1 MGTEKPL
8 EVLIVT
14 HTHWDREWY
23 RSFQQFRA
31 RLVDAIDSLLDLLDA
46 DPGYHFLLD
55 GQAITVEDYL
65 EVRPEQRPRLAAA
78 CAAGR
83 VAIGPWYTQPDSLL
97 PGGEAHVRNLLE
109 GRRVAET
116 IAPRASR
123 IAYVPDSFGHPS
135 QFPQLFAGFG
145 LGPFVYWRGDGDVTA
160 AFGPVWR
167 WQGGGGAEVTAVR
180 LPGGYFN
187 AGNVTGNADAAVGR
201 LKRFA
206 ASAPTIGGKVLLM
219 NGVDHS
225 PPDATVGVVAERLA
239 ADAGWTVR
247 RGLLEH
253 LADGLEAGDAPVY
266 SGELR
271 GAASANLL
279 PGTYSSWM
287 PVKLRNREA
296 ETLLLAWLEPFT
308 VLAAAAGLADE
319 RPSLRHAWRRVIAR
333 QAHDSIC
340 GCSIDAVMRQVLC
353 DLEDVVDFVRA
364 TRSRLLE
371 RLAGAPT
378 DRLVPFEAAQDVAVF
393 NPSPHTRSDVVRLA
407 IDVHPSFGGHC
418 EGLDAHPW
426 ILAGLM
432 QQGFAVDGVPA
443 RVVLSEDPDRLR
455 LVSTVPPLDI
465 EFVASDVPALGW
477 KRVRLEPA
485 PRVED
490 ACDEGT
496 AITNGRITVRAA
508 ADGTLELCAG
518 DRTWSGLAAILD
530 EGDCGDTYDFAPC
543 PGDAGAALESVRI
556 QRRIHANGI
565 QALSVH
571 AVHAVHARL
580 SEDRTHRS
588 ADKIPVPVTI
598 TASVNPVTDRVD
610 LAVRIDNTAADHRV
624 RLLFPTGVP
633 ATEATVATTFDV
645 VRQSTAPVTGEGW
658 KHVPPDTFPSQGW
671 VSVGGLTVVAPGL
684 PDCSVTPA
692 GEIRVTLL
700 RATGCISRADHPE
713 RPEPAGPGSLTPGA
727 QMPGVLEAR
736 LALFA
741 GIDPRAAQDA
751 ETGLTAV
758 IAARHPLLPEGEAM
772 LAIEPREILLS
783 SWKPAEDGDGAIVRV
798 LNPTGTERDVEL
810 RFGLPVR
817 SVEAVR
823 LDEGPTAEPA
833 ALDGRVVRVRVA
845 PRGLRSVRVRI
856 QCSS

>member
-1 MGTEKPL
+1 MATGIAKEL
-8 EVLIVT
+8 LLVT

-31 RLVDAIDSLLDLLDA
+31 RLVDALDSLLDLLDA

-83 VAIGPWYTQPDSLL
+83 VSIGPWYTQPDSLL
-97 PGGEAHVRNLLE
+97 PCGEAHVRNLLE

-123 IAYVPDSFGHPS
+123 IAYVPDSFGHPA

-145 LGPFVYWRGDGDVTA
+145 LGPFVYWRGDGDATA

-167 WQGGGGAEVTAVR
+167 WQAGSGAEVTAVR

-187 AGNVTGNADAAVGR
+187 AGNVTANADAAVDR

-206 ASAPTIGGKVLLM
+206 AAAPPVNGKVLLM

-225 PPDATVGVVAERLA
+225 PPDATAGVVAERLA
-239 ADAGWTVR
+239 AETGWKVR

-253 LADGLEAGDAPVY
+253 LADGLDAADAPVY
-266 SGELR
+266 AGELR
-271 GAASANLL
+271 GSVTANLL

-308 VLAAAAGLADE
+308 VLARAAGLADE
-319 RPSLRHAWRRVIAR
+319 RPSLRQTWRRVIAR

-340 GCSIDAVMRQVLC
+340 GCSIDAVMRQVLG
-353 DLEDVVDFVRA
+353 DLEDVVDFARA
-364 TRSRLLE
+364 TRARLLE

-378 DRLVPFEAAQDVAVF
+378 DRVVSFTAAQDIAVF

-426 ILAGLM
+426 ILAGLL
-432 QQGFAVDGVPA
+432 QQGFTVDGVPA
-443 RVVLSEDPDRLR
+443 RVVVSDDPDRLR
-455 LVSTVPPLDI
+455 LVATVPPLDV
-465 EFVASDVPALGW
+465 EFVATDVPALGW

-490 ACDEGT
+490 ASDDGT
-496 AITNGRITVRAA
+496 GIGNGRIAVRAA
-508 ADGTLELCAG
+508 SDGTLSFSAG
-518 DRTWSGLAAILD
+518 GRTWSGLAAVLE

-543 PGDAGAALESVRI
+543 PGDDGAVLESVGI
-556 QRRIHANGI
+556 ERRIHANGI

-580 SEDRTHRS
+580 ADDRNHRS
-588 ADKIPVPVTI
+588 REKVAMPVTI
-598 TASVNPVTDRVD
+598 TASISPATDRVD
-610 LAVRIDNTAADHRV
+610 LLVRVENTATDHRV
-624 RLLFPTGVP
+624 RLVFPSGEPTASAV
-633 ATEATVATTFDV
+633 TATTFDV
-645 VRQSTAPVTGEGW
+645 VERSTTLPEGTGW
-658 KHVPPDTFPSQGW
+658 KQPPTDTFPAQGW
-671 VSVGGLTVVAPGL
+671 VAAGGLTVVAPGL
-684 PDCSVTPA
+684 PECSVTPA
-692 GEIRVTLL
+692 GDIRVTLL
-700 RATGCISRADHPE
+700 RATGCISRADHPA

-727 QMPGVLEAR
+727 QGLGVLEVR

-741 GIDPRAAQDA
+741 GVDARAAQDA
-751 ETGLTAV
+751 EAGLHAV
-758 IAARHPLLPEGEAM
+758 IAAAAPRLAEGEAM
-772 LAIEPREILLS
+772 LAIEPREVLLS
-783 SWKPAEDGDGAIVRV
+783 SWKPAEDGDGAIVRL
-798 LNPTGTERDVEL
+798 LNPTDAACDAVL
-810 RFGLPVR
+810 RFGVPLR
-817 SVEAVR
+817 SVESVR
-823 LDEGPTAEPA
+823 LDEAATEETAV
-833 ALDGRVVRVRVA
+833 LDGRVVRVRV
-845 PRGLRSVRVRI
+845 PPHGLRSLRVRI
-856 QCSS
+856 R

>member
-1 MGTEKPL
+1 MGTEKPM

-65 EVRPEQRPRLAAA
+65 EIRPEQRPRLAAA

-83 VAIGPWYTQPDSLL
+83 VSIGPWYTQPDSLL

-123 IAYVPDSFGHPS
+123 IAYVPDSFGHPA
-135 QFPQLFAGFG
+135 QFPQLFGGFG
-145 LGPFVYWRGDGDVTA
+145 LGPFVYWRGDGDATA

-167 WQGGGGAEVTAVR
+167 WQAGGGTEVTAVR

-187 AGNVTGNADAAVGR
+187 AGNVTGNVDAAVDR

-206 ASAPTIGGKVLLM
+206 ATAPLINGKVLLM

-225 PPDATVGVVAERLA
+225 PPDATVGVVAGRLA
-239 ADAGWTVR
+239 AKAGWNVR

-253 LADGLEAGDAPVY
+253 LAEGLDASDAPVY

-271 GAASANLL
+271 GAVSANLL

-308 VLAAAAGLADE
+308 VLAGAAGLADE

-353 DLEDVVDFVRA
+353 DLEDVVDFARA
-364 TRSRLLE
+364 TRSRLVE

-378 DRLVPFEAAQDVAVF
+378 DRLVPFEAAQDLAVF
-393 NPSPHTRSDVVRLA
+393 NPSPHMRSDVVRLA

-432 QQGFAVDGVPA
+432 QQGFTVDGVPA
-443 RVVLSEDPDRLR
+443 RVVVSEDPDRLR
-455 LVSTVPPLDI
+455 LVSTVPPLDV
-465 EFVASDVPALGW
+465 EFLATDVPALGW
-477 KRVRLEPA
+477 KRVRLEPVI
-485 PRVED
+485 RVD
-490 ACDEGT
+490 DVCDEGT
-496 AITNGRITVRAA
+496 EITNGRITVRAA
-508 ADGTLELCAG
+508 ADGTLSFSAG

-543 PGDAGAALESVRI
+543 PGDQGAVLETVRI
-556 QRRIHANGI
+556 ERRVHANGI

-580 SEDRTHRS
+580 SDDRTHRS
-588 ADKIPVPVTI
+588 NETVPMPVTI
-598 TASVNPVTDRVD
+598 TASVSPATDRVD
-610 LAVRIDNTAADHRV
+610 LTVKVENPATDHRV
-624 RLLFPTGVP
+624 RLVFPTGRP
-633 ATEATVATTFDV
+633 AVEALVATTFDV
-645 VRQSTAPVTGEGW
+645 VARSTTLPAGEGW
-658 KHVPPDTFPSQGW
+658 KQAPTETFPAQGW
-671 VSVGGLTVVAPGL
+671 VAAGGLTVVAPGL
-684 PDCSVTPA
+684 PECSVAPD
-692 GEIRVTLL
+692 GKIRVTLL
-700 RATGCISRADHPE
+700 RATGCISRADHPA

-727 QMPGVLEAR
+727 QAPGILEAR

-741 GIDPRAAQDA
+741 GVNPRAAQDA
-751 ETGLTAV
+751 ETGLCAV
-758 IAARHPLLPEGEAM
+758 IAAPQPRLPEGEAM
-772 LAIEPREILLS
+772 LGIEPREILLS
-783 SWKPAEDGDGAIVRV
+783 SWKPAEDGDGSIVRV
-798 LNPTGTERDVEL
+798 LNPTGSERDVEL

-823 LDEGPTAEPA
+823 LDEEPSGDTAV
-833 ALDGRVVRVRVA
+833 LDGGVVRIRVA
-845 PRGLRSVRVRI
+845 PHGLRSVRVRI
-856 QCSS
+856 